1 MYKLVEITV
10 VNKFT
15 CTKPFFDY
23 YSFEKNINCLEL
35 MMDDIILYNLPD
47 ATVEQKY
54 TSNTH

>member
-1 MYKLVEITV
+1 MYKA
-10 VNKFT
+10 
-15 CTKPFFDY
+15 FFDY
-23 YSFEKNINCLEL
+23 YSFEKNINRLEL